1 MPMRPAF
8 EQHMIS
14 QLAGF
19 RHQDE
24 GALRRRLNHAF
35 DTLTQDLSV
44 PVPEAERLLMT
55 FVTGFTQTIASA
67 ETILNDLEA
76 ANGKIKAEAIQ
87 AGIPPARLAAGIYRD
102 VVEDQTV
109 GDRREQRHL

>member
-8 EQHMIS
+8 EQQMLT

-19 RHQDE
+19 RHQDKD
-24 GALRRRLNHAF
+24 ALRQRLNHAF
-35 DTLTQDLSV
+35 DTLAHDLAV
-44 PVPEAERLLMT
+44 PVSDAERLMMT

-67 ETILNDLEA
+67 ETILSDLEA
-76 ANGKIKAEAIQ
+76 ANGKIKAEAMQ
-87 AGIPPARLAAGIYRD
+87 AGIPPARLAASIYSD

-109 GDRREQRHL
+109 GDHREQRHL